1 MANTNK
7 QTPPHLFEFVKSIS
21 EAHERNMS
29 GLRAL
34 FEGYNK
40 NLQSINTFAT
50 SLNNSLTGISKVVEQ
65 VNSFGK
71 KLNLIL
77 PDITKFFDFAESI
90 RKYREIE
97 KSVLI
102 ESGWFICP
110 SLDPVPINWI
120 SKSVHNYRAGKR
132 DSITNLMKWIY
143 GDKEWKYLSEVVIT
157 WEKNRFFSKQRMK
170 IIKDAIDAHKRGQ
183 YTLSIPALLPI
194 IEGICGEFCME
205 QKIKV
210 GKSRSKMKAQKM
222 LSELG
227 KKGEI
232 YLSEIVLEFI
242 ENQLYI
248 ETNQLRL
255 RKNRKYLN
263 RHAILHGSYSGYA
276 DCARSLRCFLLLDV
290 LTLL

>member
-1 MANTNK
+1 MTTNDK
-7 QTPPHLFEFVKSIS
+7 PSPHLLELAKTIS
-21 EAHERNMS
+21 EAQNGFRS
-29 GLRAL
+29 F
-34 FEGYNK
+34 FEAYNR
-40 NLQSINTFAT
+40 NLQGISNFAAVI
-50 SLNNSLTGISKVVEQ
+50 NNSLTGIGKIAEQ
-65 VNSFGK
+65 VSAFNKNIS
-71 KLNLIL
+71 LIL
-77 PDITKFFDFAESI
+77 PDITKFTDFAESI

-97 KSVLI
+97 KTVLI

-120 SKSVHNYRAGKR
+120 SKAVHNYRAGKR
-132 DSITNLMKWIY
+132 DSITNLMKGIY
-143 GDKEWKYLSEVVIT
+143 GDKDWAYLGEVIVKWKT
-157 WEKNRFFSKQRMK
+157 HRFFNKQRAK
-170 IIKDAIDAHKRGQ
+170 IIDDALDAHKRGQ

-194 IEGICGEFCME
+194 IEGISGDFCVE

-210 GKSRSKMKAQKM
+210 GKSKSKLKAQKM

-227 KKGEI
+227 KKGDI
-232 YLSEIVLEFI
+232 YLSELVLEFI

-255 RKNRKYLN
+255 RKNKKYLN
-263 RHAILHGSYSGYA
+263 RHGILHGAYSGYA